1 MYVLIVSGLSG
12 AGKSVAIKAC
22 EDLGFYCVDN
32 LPTALIPTFADLL
45 VQSQTERVALGIDVR
60 EGAFFE
66 GLTDVLDRLEEEGHH
81 IEILFLETRDEV
93 LVRRYSET
101 RRKHPLATDGSV
113 LGGIGRERDLLQ
125 GLRQRATRVLDT
137 SDLNVHELRAL
148 IQEFYRTEDR
158 SGRMHISV
166 QSFGFKYGVPV
177 NTDLVFDVR
186 FLPNPH
192 FVPELRASTG
202 QETRVAHYVLS
213 NAAGQSFL
221 QHLQTF
227 LAVLMPL
234 YEQEGKA
241 YLTVSIGCTGGQ
253 HRSVATSEAVSHYLS
268 QLGYTV
274 TCQHRDMAK
283 SA

>member
-45 VQSQTERVALGIDVR
+45 MQSQTEHVALGIDVR
-60 EGAFFE
+60 EGAFLDGLMDALDTLE
-66 GLTDVLDRLEEEGHH
+66 GGGHQV
-81 IEILFLETRDEV
+81 EILFLDAKDDV

-113 LGGIGRERDLLQ
+113 LDGIAKEREFLQ
-125 GLRQRATRVLDT
+125 GLQQRATRVLET
-137 SDLNVHELRAL
+137 TDLNVHELRAL
-148 IQEFYRTEDR
+148 MQESYRIEAR
-158 SGRMHISV
+158 NGRMEISV
-166 QSFGFKYGVPV
+166 QSFGFKYGVPM

-192 FVPELRASTG
+192 FDPELRPGTGKDVRVAQYALGNATG
-202 QETRVAHYVLS
+202 Q
-213 NAAGQSFL
+213 NFL
-221 QHLQTF
+221 HHLQEF
-227 LAVLMPL
+227 LLVLMPL

-241 YLTVSIGCTGGQ
+241 YLTISIGCTGGR
-253 HRSVATSEAVSHYLS
+253 HRSVATVEAISRYLG
-268 QLGYTV
+268 QQGYEV
-274 TCQHRDMAK
+274 TPQHRDIAK
-283 SA
+283 AT